1 MKWFLTAFVIF
12 STNVSFSFNE
22 SGESKFVW
30 ASKKEL
36 LTDLSKNDLYFEYD
50 KPKDQLSLKKW
61 LERQKIID
69 SGSGL
74 IVKENLKV
82 KKPILGKVIKCV
94 SECMIFRGEF
104 QIGVKAG
111 NLIFQGDTLETTK
124 DGQLWV
130 YLVDGTVARLSSN
143 TSISFSEFKF
153 NEESMLFFIRQNYGE
168 AYVLMRDFENL
179 PSQSGQE
186 SDLSFLPILSS
197 RDMLK
202 VFKADGHDLSSLRQR
217 ISRRKYNGV
226 KSNYSHHIF
235 FRGQKISSNILWVT
249 PKGDYLAKE
258 GEFHFIVGDLGS
270 VRFWINADNSK
281 VQLRGLKENDQD
293 VERNSWY
300 VFGENGESI
309 EKDEKGNEIGWPMR
323 LMTKNISSVLIK
335 REELFAAYSKV
346 YLNARYLTDLKYR
359 LNYLSNE
366 FLKRRVK
373 FLKDFVRRSETI
385 ALKNRSQLKK
395 SFGQKPF
402 SWSSYYQDYHALDL
416 YLQRLLVNN
425 SLFEENNFEE
435 VISPRNYL
443 EKVKKQLAEAKRKFW
458 AIME

>member
-1 MKWFLTAFVIF
+1 MKLFLAALITFFA
-12 STNVSFSFNE
+12 NVSFPFNGG
-22 SGESKFVW
+22 GESKFVW

-36 LTDLSKNDLYFEYD
+36 LTNLSKNDLYFEYD
-50 KPKDQLSLKKW
+50 KPKEQLSLKKW
-61 LERQKIID
+61 LERQRIIE

-111 NLIFQGDTLETTK
+111 NLIFQGDTLETVK
-124 DGQLWV
+124 DGRLWV

-153 NEESMLFFIRQNYGE
+153 NEENMLFFIRHNYGE
-168 AYVLMRDFENL
+168 AYVLMRDFEKL
-179 PSQSGQE
+179 PAQSGQE

-202 VFKADGHDLSSLRQR
+202 VFKADGYDLTSLRHR

-270 VRFWINADNSK
+270 VRFWINTDNPK

-293 VERNSWY
+293 VERKSWY

-309 EKDEKGNEIGWPMR
+309 EKDKEGKEVGWPMR
-323 LMTKNISSVLIK
+323 LMTKNISSILIRRGGAFCDLFQSLFK
-335 REELFAAYSKV
+335 CSLPYRPKISTELFK
-346 YLNARYLTDLKYR
+346 
-359 LNYLSNE
+359 
-366 FLKRRVK
+366 
-373 FLKDFVRRSETI
+373 
-385 ALKNRSQLKK
+385 
-395 SFGQKPF
+395 
-402 SWSSYYQDYHALDL
+402 
-416 YLQRLLVNN
+416 
-425 SLFEENNFEE
+425 
-435 VISPRNYL
+435 
-443 EKVKKQLAEAKRKFW
+443 
-458 AIME
+458 